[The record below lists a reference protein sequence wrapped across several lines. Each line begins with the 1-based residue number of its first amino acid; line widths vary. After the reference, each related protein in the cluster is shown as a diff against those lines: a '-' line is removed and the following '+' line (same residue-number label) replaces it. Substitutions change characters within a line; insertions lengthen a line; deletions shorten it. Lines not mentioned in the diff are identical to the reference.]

1 MSPFIEELR
10 EIEMN
15 NYFGPHVSTL
25 FLSKHNII
33 AELPR
38 TDILISA
45 VYVKGARTPILVTR
59 DIVKK
64 MKKGTVIVAID
75 IDQGS
80 SIETAR
86 PTSHEDPIYTEEGV
100 IHYCVANMPG
110 VFSRTATV
118 ALTNLSL
125 PYIKKIAARG
135 LKVLKEDAE
144 IRTGLNIFKGRISYK
159 KVAEDHGLTNFYRE
173 FK

>member
-1 MSPFIEELR
+1 MIK
-10 EIEMN
+10 M
-15 NYFGPHVSTL
+15 
-25 FLSKHNII
+25 
-33 AELPR
+33 
-38 TDILISA
+38 
-45 VYVKGARTPILVTR
+45 
-59 DIVKK
+59 

-86 PTSHEDPIYTEEGV
+86 PTSHEDPIYIEEGI

-110 VFSRTATV
+110 VFSRTSTV
-118 ALTNLSL
+118 ALTNLTL

-135 LKVLKEDAE
+135 LKVLKEDTE

-159 KVAEDHGLTNFYRE
+159 KVAEDHGLINFYKE